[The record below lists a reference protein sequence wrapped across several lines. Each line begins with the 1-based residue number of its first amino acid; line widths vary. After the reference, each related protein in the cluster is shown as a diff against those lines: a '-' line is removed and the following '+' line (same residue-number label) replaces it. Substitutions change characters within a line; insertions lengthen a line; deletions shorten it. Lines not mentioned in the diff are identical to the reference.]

1 MTRRGRSPAARD
13 LEVANLVDWFGTG
26 LWFTVVTPY
35 LRRRTGLDAGEVA
48 LWLGVLGVVG
58 LALVIPGSR
67 IAARRGGRR
76 IAVALHVTRALLFLP
91 LLLAPSAAVLLA
103 SAVAVLALDRTASGV
118 LQVLVGQ
125 ELGHDE
131 RVRVMARLHAVA
143 NIGIA
148 AGSAV
153 GGLALQGA
161 SEDRMAL
168 VLGVDAVTFLLAAAL
183 LARRWSPARGAP
195 PAPVAPDD
203 DAAPPPPERSPVGA
217 PALPRLPPLVVLAG
231 ANCVLALHI
240 PLLNVVMPLLVDD
253 HAELPPSL
261 IGAAFVLNTLLVVLL
276 QVPLSRRASTLAAG
290 GRRLQWAAACLAASA
305 LGLGVVGSD
314 ASVVAALA
322 AGTVAVVLI
331 TLGEIWRTGG
341 AWTVSYAIDEAAGG
355 DGRAIGAFA
364 LGPAVAGLVGPALVG
379 PLIISGGAPGAL
391 ALAVLILGAGLVF
404 TARRPSLAP
413 VAGT

>member
-76 IAVALHVTRALLFLP
+76 IAVALHVTRAVLFLP

-183 LARRWSPARGAP
+183 LARRWSPVT
-195 PAPVAPDD
+195 PVTAG
-203 DAAPPPPERSPVGA
+203 AAPPPPDRSPVGA
-217 PALPRLPPLVVLAG
+217 AAMPRLPPLVVLAG

-253 HAELPPSL
+253 HAELAPSL

-276 QVPLSRRASTLAAG
+276 QVPLSRGASLAAG

-305 LGLGVVGSD
+305 LGLAVVGSG
-314 ASVVAALA
+314 ASVGAALA

-379 PLIISGGAPGAL
+379 PLIISGGAPGAV
-391 ALAVLILGAGLVF
+391 ALAVLIVGAGLVF